1 MTLWLVGM
9 MGAGKTTAGELAA
22 IALDRKFFDTDGEIA
37 RRMGCS
43 IAQLWGQVGEDSF
56 RDMERATIARLADS
70 DAVVSAGGGAPV
82 DPSNRAAISLSG
94 TCVWLKAEPAI
105 LSERLD
111 GGEERPLLQG
121 HDSREETLRRVLADR
136 ATFYGEVADYEIET
150 DSLDP
155 VAVAADIVEWWSK

>member
-43 IAQLWGQVGEDSF
+43 IAQLWGEVGEDAF

-82 DPSNRAAISLSG
+82 DPSNRAAMSLSG

-155 VAVAADIVEWWSK
+155 AAVAADIVEWWSK